1 MHTYVRMAVVVAGLT
16 SAAAGAAA
24 PAAAQMVD
32 TNERTKITIDK
43 PVEIPGST
51 LQPGAYWFELIDSKV
66 TRQAVRVQ
74 NEDESKTIA
83 TLIAVPVYRQL
94 DATKGDTQL
103 TLSPTSGS
111 SAAALESW
119 FFPGKQYGHQF
130 VYPKAQA
137 SQIAGRSKRTILV
150 DDDGKIMRLNAEGT
164 SEPWTSDE
172 KGRKDSDRKDTEKK
186 DRDKK

>member
-1 MHTYVRMAVVVAGLT
+1 MHTHVRMAVVVAGLT
-16 SAAAGAAA
+16 AAAA
-24 PAAAQMVD
+24 PAAAQMLD

-66 TRQAVRVQ
+66 SRQAVSVQ
-74 NEDESKTIA
+74 SEDESKTIA
-83 TLIAVPVYRQL
+83 TLIAVPVFRQL
-94 DATKGDTQL
+94 NDTKGDTQV
-103 TLSPTSGS
+103 TLSPTTGN

-137 SQIAGRSKRTILV
+137 RKIAERSKRTILV
-150 DDDGKIMRLNAEGT
+150 DDDGKIMRLNPEGT
-164 SEPWTSDE
+164 SEPWTSDD
-172 KGRKDSDRKDTEKK
+172 KDRKDDK
-186 DRDKK
+186 DKK